1 MLFVLQINHNMP
13 FFPTSKDDSCPIENM
28 FNVVRA
34 MDGSNKDPNALELNW
49 RLARIVV
56 QKILMDKNF
65 DYKILKPILENHLKE
80 LQMDDGTEDE
90 DNDDDL
96 DGLQFNNDDFV
107 FLDEISGILE
117 RTELVEDENGEMV
130 HVRKETPK
138 DDEVEAVK
146 WVGIR

>member
-1 MLFVLQINHNMP
+1 
-13 FFPTSKDDSCPIENM
+13 M

-80 LQMDDGTEDE
+80 LQMDDGADDE

-96 DGLQFNNDDFV
+96 NGLQFIDNGFDF
-107 FLDEISGILE
+107 F
-117 RTELVEDENGEMV
+117 
-130 HVRKETPK
+130 
-138 DDEVEAVK
+138 
-146 WVGIR
+146 